1 MTWPTFA
8 CHTLTTHF
16 AAGKLDV
23 DRQVGAVLAPH
34 RLDRQVV
41 EIRVVVLG
49 ALAAIAVDG
58 LHEVAL
64 PVEQA
69 DRDER
74 QLEVAR
80 RLAVVAGEDAEAAGI
95 DRQALVHAELGAEV
109 GHQVL
114 GAEAAG
120 VLLERRFRVV
130 RVEGRQYPGQ
140 GSRNAGSAA
149 ASIRRCSSMRLS
161 IALGL
166 WPTASHSAGF
176 SLANSARVGRS
187 QRVIKVRGDFL
198 QARQALG
205 NAGVDLEGIPG
216 GGLHEA
222 RILPNQL

>member
-1 MTWPTFA
+1 MR
-8 CHTLTTHF
+8 
-16 AAGKLDV
+16 AGKLDV
-23 DRQVGAVLAPH
+23 DRQVASDPAAH

-49 ALAAIAVDG
+49 ALAALAVDG

-64 PVEQA
+64 AVEQA

-109 GHQVL
+109 RHQVV

-120 VLLERRFRVV
+120 VLLERRLGVV
-130 RVEGRQYPGQ
+130 RVECRQHAGQ
-140 GSRNAGSAA
+140 AESRNAGSAA

-161 IALGL
+161 IAFGL
-166 WPTASHSAGF
+166 WPTASHSAG
-176 SLANSARVGRS
+176 LQLGEERARRPVPAVPEVG
-187 QRVIKVRGDFL
+187 GELL
-198 QARQALG
+198 QAREALG
-205 NAGVDLEGIPG
+205 NARVDLE
-216 GGLHEA
+216 A
-222 RILPNQL
+222 KYRVRRF